1 MTLVTELLQYVKANT
16 WWSLKYKKHM
26 ELIPVWDIDPVPY
39 GFYYVQYDPNIN
51 GIYTIVEKT
60 Q

>member
-1 MTLVTELLQYVKANT
+1 
-16 WWSLKYKKHM
+16 M

-39 GFYYVQYDPNIN
+39 GFYYVQYDPKIN
-51 GIYTIVEKT
+51 GIFTIVEKT